1 MREHKSRW
9 SHSWS
14 LLLYGYVHCT
24 TYPGFSTTL
33 TNCVFQGRK
42 QILSNSSRQTQLK
55 TKKEN
60 ETKRLTSSSQLWAL
74 FRVKVQTVHQRVWRK
89 KSQNR
94 NPTGPH
100 SNPKVFKNVLISFDL
115 DLITYQELHQSSNG
129 LTVEIN
135 LRLLDIWLWKSK
147 SFFDNFW
154 RTMISRDFP
163 SNLSMT

>member
-42 QILSNSSRQTQLK
+42 QILSNSSRQTQSE

-60 ETKRLTSSSQLWAL
+60 KTFDFIFFNYEHYFASKFNLA
-74 FRVKVQTVHQRVWRK
+74 QTVHQKVWRK
-89 KSQNR
+89 KSQNQ
-94 NPTGPH
+94 NPTSPL
-100 SNPKVFKNVLISFDL
+100 SNPKVF
-115 DLITYQELHQSSNG
+115 
-129 LTVEIN
+129 
-135 LRLLDIWLWKSK
+135 
-147 SFFDNFW
+147 
-154 RTMISRDFP
+154 RDFVLYLIIN
-163 SNLSMT
+163 SCIKAQTVYQNVWRKK